1 MKKIGTYL
9 AFPLL
14 VILILLLYGFSLKR
28 NQQKK
33 VQKIEVQFEGGENEF
48 LTHESVNK
56 LLIQN
61 NEEFKNQ
68 PKSVIDL
75 HELENLISA
84 NPYVEEAVVFLTPRG
99 LLKTQ
104 IKQREPLARII
115 TNNESYYIDKYGVKI
130 PLSSN
135 HSARVPLVLGVNSF
149 KDVKEITQL
158 VNYFFEDD
166 FLKKEIVAMK
176 KMPNDEYVFN
186 VRSGDYK
193 INFGKCV
200 NIDKKIKKIK
210 AFYNKALLDKTIHN
224 YKTINVKY
232 HNQVVCTKQHQVGKA
247 KSLGVKR
254 GVVNN
259 ITQTI
264 QSIQQAVDEAE
275 SVSGQKIEEVV
286 VGIAGQHIRSLHHS
300 DYITRTKSDE
310 VIEAKDINDLEN
322 QVHKLVMLPG
332 EEIIHVLPQEFKVDS
347 QADIKEPIGMYGGRL
362 EANFHVVVGQVS
374 SIRNIGR
381 CVKSAGLSLSD
392 ITLEPLA
399 SASAV
404 LSREEKEAGVA
415 LIDIGGGTTDLA
427 IFKDGIIRHT
437 AVIPFGGNVITE
449 DIKEGCSIIEKQAE
463 LLKVKFGSAW
473 PGENKETEIVSIPG
487 EHVYLEIKNYG
498 HETQKGKLIAGIVLT
513 GGGSQLKHLRQLVEY
528 ITGMDARIGFPNENL
543 AGESDDNLSSPS
555 YATAVGLLMEGLS
568 KPEIERVVE
577 EKVVTEASFQ
587 PIESV
592 EKESIVIEDKQVE
605 PKRRAKSFFDK
616 FTERFKEFLDNAE

>member
-1 MKKIGTYL
+1 MENNKIAVGLDIGTTKIVAIIGRKNEY
-9 AFPLL
+9 
-14 VILILLLYGFSLKR
+14 
-28 NQQKK
+28 N
-33 VQKIEVQFEGGENEF
+33 KIEV
-48 LTHESVNK
+48 
-56 LLIQN
+56 
-61 NEEFKNQ
+61 
-68 PKSVIDL
+68 
-75 HELENLISA
+75 
-84 NPYVEEAVVFLTPRG
+84 
-99 LLKTQ
+99 
-104 IKQREPLARII
+104 
-115 TNNESYYIDKYGVKI
+115 
-130 PLSSN
+130 
-135 HSARVPLVLGVNSF
+135 LG
-149 KDVKEITQL
+149 I
-158 VNYFFEDD
+158 
-166 FLKKEIVAMK
+166 
-176 KMPNDEYVFN
+176 
-186 VRSGDYK
+186 
-193 INFGKCV
+193 
-200 NIDKKIKKIK
+200 
-210 AFYNKALLDKTIHN
+210 
-224 YKTINVKY
+224 
-232 HNQVVCTKQHQVGKA
+232 GKA

-275 SVSGQKIEEVV
+275 SVSGQKINEVI

-300 DYITRTKSDE
+300 DYITRTNADE
-310 VIEAKDINDLEN
+310 VIEEKDIDDLVN

-347 QADIKEPIGMYGGRL
+347 QPEIKEPIGMYGGRL

-381 CVKSAGLSLSD
+381 CVKSSGLNLAD

-404 LSREEKEAGVA
+404 LSQEEKEAGVA

-463 LLKVKFGSAW
+463 LLKIKFGSAW

-487 EHVYLEIKNYG
+487 LRGREPKEITLKNLSKIIHARVQEIVEHVYLEIKNYG

-528 ITGMDARIGFPNENL
+528 ITGMDTRIGYPNEHL
-543 AGESDDNLSSPS
+543 AGDGDESLSSPS
-555 YATAVGLLMEGLS
+555 YATAVGLLMEGLR
-568 KPEIERVVE
+568 KQEKEIEVFVQEPQVIIENTTEENIEEHRKEAIVE
-577 EKVVTEASFQ
+577 EKKRKT
-587 PIESV
+587 
-592 EKESIVIEDKQVE
+592 KQRG
-605 PKRRAKSFFDK
+605 KTFFEK